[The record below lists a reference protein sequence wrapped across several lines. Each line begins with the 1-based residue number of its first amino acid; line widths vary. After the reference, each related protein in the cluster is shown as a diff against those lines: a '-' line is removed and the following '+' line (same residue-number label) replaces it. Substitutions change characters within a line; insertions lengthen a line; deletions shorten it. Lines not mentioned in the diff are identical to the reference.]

1 MQKNSNAI
9 NLKNLILSRIEE
21 AKQVKKNNQQKDEA
35 FQAHAK
41 EIRNRISNIEDQFN
55 DI

>member
-1 MQKNSNAI
+1 MPQNNNVI
-9 NLKNLILSRIEE
+9 NLQNLILSRIEE
-21 AKQVKKNNQQKDEA
+21 AKRIKKNNQQKDEA
-35 FQAHAK
+35 FQAYTK